1 MTTHTRLPR
10 TPATLVPADSGDW
23 RDDAAC
29 RVHPEPDLWHPASTR
44 GRAHQWQVAEAKQ
57 VCWSQCAVREQCLQY
72 ALDQRLDEGVWGGLS
87 EQERRRLHRR
97 RVQVYD
103 RRFVSAVDYIL
114 EHRLEE
120 FRELEGRGLV
130 AAEIAKELGTN
141 TVTVNAVRERLAAQA
156 SEEVAA

>member
-10 TPATLVPADSGDW
+10 TPATLVPADTGDW

-29 RVHPEPDLWHPASTR
+29 RVHPEPDLWHPVSTR
-44 GRAHQWQVAEAKQ
+44 APDRARTEEAKR
-57 VCWSQCAVREQCLQY
+57 VCLTRCAVREQCLQY
-72 ALDQRLDEGVWGGLS
+72 ALDERLDEGVWGGLS

-114 EHRLEE
+114 GHRLEE

-141 TVTVNAVRERLAAQA
+141 ATTVNAVRERLAAQA
-156 SEEVAA
+156 PEEVAA

>member
-1 MTTHTRLPR
+1 MTTHTSLPR

-44 GRAHQWQVAEAKQ
+44 GKAHQWQVAEAKQ
-57 VCWSQCAVREQCLQY
+57 VCLTRCAVREQCLQY

-97 RVQVYD
+97 KVQVYD
-103 RRFVSAVDYIL
+103 RRFVSAVDYIIG
-114 EHRLEE
+114 HRLEE
-120 FRELEGRGLV
+120 FRELEGLGLV

-141 TVTVNAVRERLAAQA
+141 ATTVNAVRERLAAQA

>member
-10 TPATLVPADSGDW
+10 RPATIVPADTGDW

-29 RVHPEPDLWHPASTR
+29 RVHPEPDLWHPVSTR
-44 GRAHQWQVAEAKQ
+44 APDRKRTEEAKR
-57 VCWSQCAVREQCLQY
+57 VCLTRCAVREQCLQY
-72 ALDQRLDEGVWGGLS
+72 ALDERLDEGVWGGLS

-130 AAEIAKELGTN
+130 SAEIAKELGTN
-141 TVTVNAVRERLAAQA
+141 ATTVNAVRERLAAQA